1 MVGSLHR
8 FAAAAVFSLSLAACA
23 TPNYDSD
30 YAPGSHQRYAAAPAV
45 TGRTGVSDPSRPLQC
60 VPYARIHT
68 GVTIYGD
75 AYTWWDKSR
84 GLYAHNRSP
93 RLRSVM
99 MLTGYAGP
107 NRAHLAVVSSLVSS
121 REIRIDHANW
131 FNDGAVYLD
140 DPVLD
145 VSADNDWSEVRIWNI
160 RAQSWG
166 TRTYLVRGF
175 IGPGRAPDDRDDTDS
190 SDLAAIN

>member
-1 MVGSLHR
+1 MVGSFQR

-23 TPNYDSD
+23 TPNYDND
-30 YAPGSHQRYAAAPAV
+30 GYGPHQRYASAPAI
-45 TGRTGVSDPSRPLQC
+45 TQRTGISDPSKPQQC
-60 VPYARIHT
+60 VPYARVHT
-68 GVTIYGD
+68 GITIYGD

-84 GLYAHNRSP
+84 GLYAHSRSP

-121 REIRIDHANW
+121 REVRIDHANW

-145 VSADNDWSEVRIWNI
+145 VSAENDWTEVRIWNI

-175 IGPGRAPDDRDDTDS
+175 IGPGRASDERDVSGDQV
-190 SDLAAIN
+190 AIN

>member
-1 MVGSLHR
+1 MAGSFQR
-8 FAAAAVFSLSLAACA
+8 FAAAAVLSLSLAACA
-23 TPNYDSD
+23 TPNYDNS
-30 YAPGSHQRYAAAPAV
+30 YASAGHRGYAAEPAL
-45 TGRTGVSDPSRPLQC
+45 TQRTGVSDPSSPLQC

-68 GVTIYGD
+68 GITIYGD
-75 AYTWWDKSR
+75 ASTWWDKSR
-84 GLYAHNRSP
+84 GLYAHSP
-93 RLRSVM
+93 SPKLRSVM

-107 NRAHLAVVSSLVSS
+107 SRAHLAVVSSLVSS

-160 RAQSWG
+160 RSQSWG

-175 IGPGRAPDDRDDTDS
+175 IGPGRDDDRGS
-190 SDLAAIN
+190 AALAAIN